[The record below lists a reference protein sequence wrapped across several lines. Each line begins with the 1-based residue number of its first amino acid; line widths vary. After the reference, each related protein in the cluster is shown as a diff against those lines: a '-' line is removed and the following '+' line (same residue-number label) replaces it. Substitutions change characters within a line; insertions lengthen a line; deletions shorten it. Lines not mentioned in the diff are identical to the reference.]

1 MTEFYKDDSMPLGVI
16 RKIGIL
22 TALLSVVIAYPIS
35 AQMFSDGYE
44 FLKAV
49 KDRDGDAVTEMLNEP
64 GTTVVNA
71 RDLTSGESALHIVTA
86 RRDEL
91 WIRFLTQRGANPN
104 VRDKKGVAPIQV
116 AVTMGFVEGVERLIK
131 AGASVE
137 VADSAGETPLIA
149 AVHRRDTAMVR
160 LLLANNANP
169 DRADNSGRTAR
180 DYVAIMNANNSL
192 LTEFER
198 ADREREGSINQQ
210 NYGPS
215 F

>member
-1 MTEFYKDDSMPLGVI
+1 MTRAVMRKIAVLGALLGVF
-16 RKIGIL
+16 
-22 TALLSVVIAYPIS
+22 AASPAA

-49 KDRDGDAVTEMLNEP
+49 EDRDGDAVTAALDEP
-64 GTTVVNA
+64 GTTIINS
-71 RDLTSGESALHIVTA
+71 RDLTSGETALHIVTK

-104 VRDKKGVAPIQV
+104 VRDKKGITPVQIAT
-116 AVTMGFVEGVERLIK
+116 TMGFVEGVERLIK
-131 AGASVE
+131 AGADLE
-137 VADSAGETPLIA
+137 VADSAGETPLIV
-149 AVHRRDTAMVR
+149 AVHRRDIPMIR
-160 LLLANNANP
+160 LLLANKANP

-180 DYVAIMNANNSL
+180 DYAELMSSNSAV

-198 ADREREGSINQQ
+198 ADKEREDSGADQ

>member
-1 MTEFYKDDSMPLGVI
+1 MTRAVMRKIAVLGALLGVI
-16 RKIGIL
+16 
-22 TALLSVVIAYPIS
+22 AASPAA

-49 KDRDGDAVTEMLNEP
+49 EDRDGDAVTAALDEP
-64 GTTVVNA
+64 GTTIINS
-71 RDLTSGESALHIVTA
+71 RDLTSGETALHIVTK

-104 VRDKKGVAPIQV
+104 VRDKKGITPVQIAT
-116 AVTMGFVEGVERLIK
+116 TMGFVEGVERLIK
-131 AGASVE
+131 AGADLE
-137 VADSAGETPLIA
+137 VADSAGETPLIV
-149 AVHRRDTAMVR
+149 AVHRRDIPMIR
-160 LLLANNANP
+160 LLLANKANP

-180 DYVAIMNANNSL
+180 DYAELMSSNSAV

-198 ADREREGSINQQ
+198 ADKEREESGADQ

>member
-198 ADREREGSINQQ
+198 ADREREGSSNQQ

>member
-1 MTEFYKDDSMPLGVI
+1 MTRAVMRKIAVLGALLGVF
-16 RKIGIL
+16 
-22 TALLSVVIAYPIS
+22 AASPAA

-49 KDRDGDAVTEMLNEP
+49 EDRDGDAVTAALDEP
-64 GTTVVNA
+64 GTTIINS
-71 RDLTSGESALHIVTA
+71 RDITSGETALHIVTK

-104 VRDKKGVAPIQV
+104 VRDKKGITPVQIAT
-116 AVTMGFVEGVERLIK
+116 TMGFVEGVERLIK
-131 AGASVE
+131 AGADLE
-137 VADSAGETPLIA
+137 VADSAGETPLIV
-149 AVHRRDTAMVR
+149 AVHRRDIPMIR
-160 LLLANNANP
+160 LLLANKANP

-180 DYVAIMNANNSL
+180 DYAELMSSNSAV

-198 ADREREGSINQQ
+198 ADKEREDSGADQ

>member
-1 MTEFYKDDSMPLGVI
+1 MTRVVM
-16 RKIGIL
+16 RKIAIL
-22 TALLSVVIAYPIS
+22 VALFGAFAAAPVA

-49 KDRDGDAVTEMLNEP
+49 EDRDGDAVTAMLDEP
-64 GTTVVNA
+64 GTTIVNT
-71 RDLTSGESALHIVTA
+71 RDLTTGESGLHIVTK

-104 VRDKKGVAPIQV
+104 VRDKKGVTPIQI
-116 AVTMGFVEGVERLIK
+116 AVTMGFIEGVERLIK
-131 AGASVE
+131 AGADIE
-137 VADSAGETPLIA
+137 VADSAGETPLIV
-149 AVHRRDTAMVR
+149 AVHRRDIPMIR
-160 LLLANNANP
+160 LLLANKAKP

-180 DYVAIMNANNSL
+180 DYAELMTANTAV

-198 ADREREGSINQQ
+198 ADAERENSGTQE
-210 NYGPS
+210 NYGPN

>member
-1 MTEFYKDDSMPLGVI
+1 MTRVVM
-16 RKIGIL
+16 RKIAIL
-22 TALLSVVIAYPIS
+22 GALLGAIAAAPVA

-49 KDRDGDAVTEMLNEP
+49 KDRDGDAVTAALDEP
-64 GTTVVNA
+64 GTTIVNT
-71 RDLTSGESALHIVTA
+71 RDLTTGETALHIVTQ

-104 VRDKKGVAPIQV
+104 VRDKKGITPIQI

-131 AGASVE
+131 AGADLE
-137 VADSAGETPLIA
+137 VADSAGETPLIKS
-149 AVHRRDTAMVR
+149 VHARDIPMIR
-160 LLLANNANP
+160 LLLANGANP
-169 DRADNSGRTAR
+169 DRSDNSGRTAR
-180 DYVAIMNANNSL
+180 DYAELMTANGAV

-198 ADREREGSINQQ
+198 ADAEREEAGPAED
-210 NYGPS
+210 YGPS

>member
-1 MTEFYKDDSMPLGVI
+1 
-16 RKIGIL
+16 
-22 TALLSVVIAYPIS
+22 
-35 AQMFSDGYE
+35 MFSDGYE

-49 KDRDGDAVTEMLNEP
+49 DDRDGDAVTAMLDEP
-64 GTTVVNA
+64 GTTIVNT
-71 RDLTSGESALHIVTA
+71 RDLTSGETGLHIVTK

-104 VRDKKGVAPIQV
+104 VRDKKGVTPVQI
-116 AVTMGFVEGVERLIK
+116 AVTMGFSEGVERLIK
-131 AGASVE
+131 AGADIE
-137 VADSAGETPLIA
+137 VADSAGETPLIV
-149 AVHRRDTAMVR
+149 AVHRRDIPMIR
-160 LLLANNANP
+160 LLLANKASP

-180 DYVAIMNANNSL
+180 DYAELMTANTAV

-198 ADREREGSINQQ
+198 ADAARESSGTQE

>member
-1 MTEFYKDDSMPLGVI
+1 MTRVVM
-16 RKIGIL
+16 RKIAIL
-22 TALLSVVIAYPIS
+22 GALLGAIAAAPVA

-49 KDRDGDAVTEMLNEP
+49 EDRDGDAVTAMLDEP
-64 GTTVVNA
+64 GTTIVNT
-71 RDLTSGESALHIVTA
+71 RDITTGESGLHIVTK

-104 VRDKKGVAPIQV
+104 ARDKKGVTPIQI
-116 AVTMGFVEGVERLIK
+116 AVTMGFIEGVERLIK
-131 AGASVE
+131 AGADIE
-137 VADSAGETPLIA
+137 VADSAGETPLIV
-149 AVHRRDTAMVR
+149 AVHRRDIPMIR

-180 DYVAIMNANNSL
+180 DYAELMTANSAV

-198 ADREREGSINQQ
+198 ADADRENSGAQE